1 MLEIGVK
8 DINNYVKETIQLSE
22 KIFKS
27 DASESVVHTA
37 VRSYLANQRQGT
49 HATKTRAMVSGGGKK
64 PWKQKHTGRSRHGSI
79 RSPLWRGGGITFGPQ
94 PRDYS
99 IKLPK
104 KQKKIALY
112 KALSMKLSDG
122 EISAIDSL
130 PFESPKTKQMVDI
143 INKLGF
149 SKKTVLIVLEGQDNN
164 IILSTRNIPTVDTIN
179 VLDLNAYHVAAYD
192 ILLFTRNALLKL
204 QESTTSESRESE

>member
-122 EISAIDSL
+122 EISVIDSF

-143 INKLGF
+143 IDKLGF